1 MPPQLHTVPSTPNY
15 HDNVASTFPRV
26 RRTAGY
32 DIDEV
37 EDFLEDARRAYTGD
51 RGSAQVV
58 TAASIRQMGFTM
70 RKNGYAPAAVDAALE
85 RLEDAFAAR
94 ERERAIAQAGDQG
107 WYQQARSEAQ
117 ELLDRCTRERGR
129 RFKRVGILTG
139 GYSVRDVDA
148 FADRVTRFLQQG
160 TSLTADDVR
169 SVVFAAQ
176 KGGYQETQVDVVLDS
191 IIDLLLAV
199 KTA

>member
-1 MPPQLHTVPSTPNY
+1 MEVVST
-15 HDNVASTFPRV
+15 TFPRV
-26 RRTAGY
+26 KRGSGY

-70 RKNGYAPAAVDAALE
+70 KRGGYSPADVDSALE

-94 ERERAIAQAGDQG
+94 ERDRALAELGNQG
-107 WYQQARSEAQ
+107 AYQQARSEAQ
-117 ELLDRCTRERGR
+117 VLLDRCTRPRGH
-129 RFKRVGILTG
+129 RFDRVGILTG

-148 FADRVTRFLQQG
+148 FADRIVRYLQQG
-160 TSLTADDVR
+160 TPLTVADVR
-169 SVVFAAQ
+169 GVVFAAQ
-176 KGGYQETQVDVVLDS
+176 RGGYQETQVDVVLDAVV
-191 IIDLLLAV
+191 DLLQAV
-199 KTA
+199 KTP

>member
-1 MPPQLHTVPSTPNY
+1 MST
-15 HDNVASTFPRV
+15 TFPRV
-26 RRTAGY
+26 RRGTGY

-58 TAASIRQMGFTM
+58 TAGSIRQMGFSM
-70 RKNGYAPAAVDAALE
+70 KRGGYQPAAVDAALE

-94 ERERAIAQAGDQG
+94 ERDRALTELGNQGAYQRARADAQVI
-107 WYQQARSEAQ
+107 
-117 ELLDRCTRERGR
+117 LDRCVRPRGR

-148 FADRVTRFLQQG
+148 FADRIVRYLQQG
-160 TSLTADDVR
+160 TALTVDDVR
-169 SVVFAAQ
+169 GVTFAAQ
-176 KGGYQETQVDVVLDS
+176 QGGYQETQVDVVLDAVV
-191 IIDLLLAV
+191 DLLQAV
-199 KTA
+199 AKV